1 VNIFDVDIKKLYGV
15 GAARASHYAS
25 LGVYSVGD
33 LLLHYPRGYEDRGN
47 IKLLDQTDGQTK
59 YAYMLTVATVPKS
72 VRVKGRM
79 TLTKFRVY
87 DDSASCEI
95 TFFNQ
100 DYLKNVFTLGATFR
114 FYGKVEKKAGRYTM
128 TSPAYEPYVE
138 DKELL
143 PLVPVYPLTEGIT
156 QKQISKDVSAAM
168 TLAATIGEADT
179 LPEEIRKR
187 NRLCTYSY
195 ALRNIHMPESF
206 SALAAAKKRLI
217 FDEFFSFALGIS
229 MAGAKS
235 RRAPAY
241 ACTRSDL
248 RPLESVLPYSLTGAQ
263 SRVIGEIKSDMSRH
277 VAMSRMVIGDVGSGK
292 TVCAAAAMLFAVQNG
307 RQAVLMAPTE
317 ILARQHYESL
327 SAIFD
332 KLGIRCALLIGATG
346 AAEKRRI
353 YSSLTA
359 DADERLDI
367 VIGTHALL
375 SSGVEFAAP
384 GVVVVDEQH
393 RFGVGQRT
401 TLAKKNPMCHV
412 LVMSATPIPR
422 SLALALYGD
431 LDISALDEIP
441 PGRQKVD
448 TFVVDESYRERLNGF
463 IEKQVAAGGQVY
475 VVCPAVEEQAVDE
488 DEEANILLCDVGV
501 EGDLLYDCEAPIKL
515 KSAIKLSEEL
525 TERFSD
531 LRVDFLHGKLKSRE
545 KEEKMAEFVSG
556 ETDILVSTTVI
567 EVGVNVPNA
576 SLMIVENAERF
587 GLSQLHQLRGRVG
600 RGSRKSFCVLVSDTI
615 SKEGKAKERLM
626 TMKNSHDGYEIAEKD
641 LAMRGPGDFLR
652 SSGDGRVRQSG
663 GVRFRL
669 AELCDDTG
677 LMKIAFEEAKSI
689 ISVDPE
695 LAGYPELRARVDSQF
710 TLEAN
715 SVN

>member
-1 VNIFDVDIKKLYGV
+1 
-15 GAARASHYAS
+15 
-25 LGVYSVGD
+25 
-33 LLLHYPRGYEDRGN
+33 
-47 IKLLDQTDGQTK
+47 
-59 YAYMLTVATVPKS
+59 
-72 VRVKGRM
+72 
-79 TLTKFRVY
+79 
-87 DDSASCEI
+87 
-95 TFFNQ
+95 
-100 DYLKNVFTLGATFR
+100 
-114 FYGKVEKKAGRYTM
+114 
-128 TSPAYEPYVE
+128 
-138 DKELL
+138 
-143 PLVPVYPLTEGIT
+143 
-156 QKQISKDVSAAM
+156 
-168 TLAATIGEADT
+168 
-179 LPEEIRKR
+179 
-187 NRLCTYSY
+187 
-195 ALRNIHMPESF
+195 
-206 SALAAAKKRLI
+206 
-217 FDEFFSFALGIS
+217 
-229 MAGAKS
+229 
-235 RRAPAY
+235 
-241 ACTRSDL
+241 
-248 RPLESVLPYSLTGAQ
+248 
-263 SRVIGEIKSDMSRH
+263 
-277 VAMSRMVIGDVGSGK
+277 
-292 TVCAAAAMLFAVQNG
+292 
-307 RQAVLMAPTE
+307 
-317 ILARQHYESL
+317 
-327 SAIFD
+327 
-332 KLGIRCALLIGATG
+332 
-346 AAEKRRI
+346 
-353 YSSLTA
+353 
-359 DADERLDI
+359 
-367 VIGTHALL
+367 
-375 SSGVEFAAP
+375 
-384 GVVVVDEQH
+384 
-393 RFGVGQRT
+393 
-401 TLAKKNPMCHV
+401 
-412 LVMSATPIPR
+412 MSATPIPR

>member
-1 VNIFDVDIKKLYGV
+1 
-15 GAARASHYAS
+15 
-25 LGVYSVGD
+25 
-33 LLLHYPRGYEDRGN
+33 
-47 IKLLDQTDGQTK
+47 
-59 YAYMLTVATVPKS
+59 
-72 VRVKGRM
+72 
-79 TLTKFRVY
+79 
-87 DDSASCEI
+87 
-95 TFFNQ
+95 
-100 DYLKNVFTLGATFR
+100 
-114 FYGKVEKKAGRYTM
+114 
-128 TSPAYEPYVE
+128 
-138 DKELL
+138 
-143 PLVPVYPLTEGIT
+143 
-156 QKQISKDVSAAM
+156 M

-235 RRAPAY
+235 RREPAF
-241 ACTRSDL
+241 ACDRSDL

-393 RFGVGQRT
+393 RFGVGQRA